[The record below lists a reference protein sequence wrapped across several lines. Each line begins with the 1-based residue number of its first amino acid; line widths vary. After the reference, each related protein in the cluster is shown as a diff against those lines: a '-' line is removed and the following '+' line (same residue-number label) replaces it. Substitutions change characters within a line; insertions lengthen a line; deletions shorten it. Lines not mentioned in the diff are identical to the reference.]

1 MDLAVSHGHVT
12 VFHQFLDSVGGGLIK
27 LVEEAMTALKNAAH
41 SDPDEKKLLL
51 DFWEYSIKE
60 IIPAG
65 DKTRLLQILREC
77 RN

>member
-51 DFWEYSIKE
+51 DFWE
-60 IIPAG
+60 
-65 DKTRLLQILREC
+65 
-77 RN
+77 